1 MFVLVSS
8 ELITK
13 LGMYVLLPIF
23 IAFLFFIMYDISKK
37 TMQASK
43 AHFGFFWHWAAVFL
57 AFSSKWSWSGILVG
71 RFKLPYA
78 KPY

>member
-37 TMQASK
+37 NNAGRQGTFWIFLALGGGF
-43 AHFGFFWHWAAVFL
+43 FGFLIKMVLEWY
-57 AFSSKWSWSGILVG
+57 FSRTL
-71 RFKLPYA
+71 
-78 KPY
+78 

>member
-37 TMQASK
+37 NNAGKQGTFWIFLALGGGF
-43 AHFGFFWHWAAVFL
+43 FGFR
-57 AFSSKWSWSGILVG
+57 SVG
-71 RFKLPYA
+71 GLCDCLFVVIFMYFV
-78 KPY
+78 

>member
-37 TMQASK
+37 NNAGKQGTFWIFLALGGGF
-43 AHFGFFWHWAAVFL
+43 FGFLIKIVLEWY
-57 AFSSKWSWSGILVG
+57 FSRTL
-71 RFKLPYA
+71 
-78 KPY
+78 

>member
-8 ELITK
+8 VLITN

-37 TMQASK
+37 NNAGKQGTFWIFLALGGGF
-43 AHFGFFWHWAAVFL
+43 FGFLIKMVLEWY
-57 AFSSKWSWSGILVG
+57 FSRTL
-71 RFKLPYA
+71 
-78 KPY
+78 

>member
-37 TMQASK
+37 NNTGKQGTFWIFLALGGGF
-43 AHFGFFWHWAAVFL
+43 FGFLIKMVLEWY
-57 AFSSKWSWSGILVG
+57 FSRTL
-71 RFKLPYA
+71 
-78 KPY
+78 

>member
-23 IAFLFFIMYDISKK
+23 IAFLFFIMFDISKK
-37 TMQASK
+37 NDAGKQGTFWIFLALGGGF
-43 AHFGFFWHWAAVFL
+43 FGFLIKMLLEWY
-57 AFSSKWSWSGILVG
+57 FSRTL
-71 RFKLPYA
+71 
-78 KPY
+78 

>member
-37 TMQASK
+37 NNAGKQGTFWIFLALGGGF
-43 AHFGFFWHWAAVFL
+43 FGFLIRMVLEWY
-57 AFSSKWSWSGILVG
+57 FSKTL
-71 RFKLPYA
+71 
-78 KPY
+78 

>member
-1 MFVLVSS
+1 MFVSVSN

-37 TMQASK
+37 NNAGKQGTFWIFLALGGGF
-43 AHFGFFWHWAAVFL
+43 FGFLIKMVLEWY
-57 AFSSKWSWSGILVG
+57 FSRTL
-71 RFKLPYA
+71 
-78 KPY
+78 

>member
-1 MFVLVSS
+1 MFVLVSN

-37 TMQASK
+37 NNAGKQGTFWIFLALGGGF
-43 AHFGFFWHWAAVFL
+43 FGFLIKMVMEWY
-57 AFSSKWSWSGILVG
+57 FSRTL
-71 RFKLPYA
+71 
-78 KPY
+78 

>member
-37 TMQASK
+37 NNVGKQGTFWIFLALGGGF
-43 AHFGFFWHWAAVFL
+43 FGFLIKMVLEWY
-57 AFSSKWSWSGILVG
+57 FSRTL
-71 RFKLPYA
+71 
-78 KPY
+78 

>member
-23 IAFLFFIMYDISKK
+23 IAFLFMFDISKK
-37 TMQASK
+37 NNAGKQGTFWIFLALGGGF
-43 AHFGFFWHWAAVFL
+43 FGFLIKMVLEWY
-57 AFSSKWSWSGILVG
+57 FSRTL
-71 RFKLPYA
+71 
-78 KPY
+78 

>member
-1 MFVLVSS
+1 MFVLVSN

-23 IAFLFFIMYDISKK
+23 IAFLFLSCLIFQRK

-43 AHFGFFWHWAAVFL
+43 AHFGFFGTGRRFFWLSHQNGLGVVF
-57 AFSSKWSWSGILVG
+57 
-71 RFKLPYA
+71 
-78 KPY
+78 

>member
-37 TMQASK
+37 NNAGKQGTFWIFLALGGGF
-43 AHFGFFWHWAAVFL
+43 FGFLIKMVLEWY
-57 AFSSKWSWSGILVG
+57 FSRTLYTT
-71 RFKLPYA
+71 LL
-78 KPY
+78 

>member
-13 LGMYVLLPIF
+13 LVMYVLLPIF

-37 TMQASK
+37 NNAGKQGTFWIFLALGGGF
-43 AHFGFFWHWAAVFL
+43 FGFLIKMVLEWY
-57 AFSSKWSWSGILVG
+57 FSRTL
-71 RFKLPYA
+71 
-78 KPY
+78 

>member
-1 MFVLVSS
+1 MFVLVSN

-37 TMQASK
+37 NNAGKQGTFWIFLALGGGF
-43 AHFGFFWHWAAVFL
+43 FGFRIKMVL
-57 AFSSKWSWSGILVG
+57 AWYFSRTL
-71 RFKLPYA
+71 
-78 KPY
+78 

>member
-1 MFVLVSS
+1 MFVLVTN

-37 TMQASK
+37 NNAGKQGTFWIFLALGGGF
-43 AHFGFFWHWAAVFL
+43 FGFLIKMVLEWY
-57 AFSSKWSWSGILVG
+57 FSRTL
-71 RFKLPYA
+71 
-78 KPY
+78 

>member
-1 MFVLVSS
+1 MFVLVSN

-37 TMQASK
+37 NNAGKQGTFWIFLALGGGF
-43 AHFGFFWHWAAVFL
+43 FGFLIKMVLEWY
-57 AFSSKWSWSGILVG
+57 FSKTL
-71 RFKLPYA
+71 
-78 KPY
+78 

>member
-1 MFVLVSS
+1 MFVVVSH

-37 TMQASK
+37 NNAGKQGTFWIFLALGGGF
-43 AHFGFFWHWAAVFL
+43 FGFLIKMVLEWY
-57 AFSSKWSWSGILVG
+57 FSRTL
-71 RFKLPYA
+71 
-78 KPY
+78 